1 MNNGPIVSG
10 NPLRIAVGLLVV
22 SYIIGEFVIP
32 KYPLLYFFK
41 LIGILGLITSVAIFF
56 IGFNIFNAYD
66 ENPVPTT
73 TTNRIIKTGIFAYS
87 RNPIYL
93 SFVLFHISMFLV
105 FDNVMYF
112 LSSVGLAFWL
122 HHYVIKAEEDFLL
135 TKFSEEYERYK
146 NAVSRWIFF

>member
-1 MNNGPIVSG
+1 MNNGPIISG

-22 SYIIGEFVIP
+22 SYIVGEFVIP

-73 TTNRIIKTGIFAYS
+73 TTNRIIKTGIFAYT

-93 SFVLFHISMFLV
+93 SFVLFHIIILFYRTIV
-105 FDNVMYF
+105 
-112 LSSVGLAFWL
+112 
-122 HHYVIKAEEDFLL
+122 
-135 TKFSEEYERYK
+135 
-146 NAVSRWIFF
+146 

>member
-1 MNNGPIVSG
+1 MNNGPIISG